1 MSKRKGDVAPQN
13 RGTVPQAL
21 RVRIEGGKRGGRH
34 KNDKAVRITALLT
47 FVLEIFSMDHLHAGG
62 KR

>member
-1 MSKRKGDVAPQN
+1 MSKRKGGIAPQN

-21 RVRIEGGKRGGRH
+21 RVGVERGRGGGMH
-34 KNDKAVRITALLT
+34 KNNKAVGITALLT
-47 FVLEIFSMDHLHAGG
+47 FVLDIFSMDHLHAGG